1 MPKNTSNN
9 LMNNGDFK
17 IIAAEILEEIK
28 KAKKI
33 LLCFHPNPDFDSV
46 GGVLAMR
53 RALTAMGKSADVIKG
68 DSDIP
73 QFAKYLPDTEYI
85 IEKNFLETDLSQYD
99 LFIALDA
106 SAALERL
113 SLLGE
118 VKLPT
123 SLRIVRIDHHM
134 SIGRSFAHIDLADE
148 NSPATCQ
155 ILHDLFA
162 EWGIEITKEMSILLF
177 AGIYYDTGGL
187 KYPKTDSKTFLI
199 MANLAK
205 TAPDFHNTIS
215 QIENNQEEDTVLF
228 QGLALSSIET
238 FFDGKAAVSTVSF
251 GELKKRSI
259 KNELRAGDIATIL
272 KSVAGW
278 MVGVSIVEKEP
289 SIIKVSFRS
298 KDAERY
304 DVFKIAAVL
313 GGGGHRAAASAVIN
327 KPLAEAKEMIIN
339 AMAKSVRL

>member
-1 MPKNTSNN
+1 MSDNN
-9 LMNNGDFK
+9 FK

-33 LLCFHPNPDFDSV
+33 LLCFHPGPDFDSV
-46 GGVLAMR
+46 GGALAMR

-73 QFAKYLPDTEYI
+73 QFAKYLPDREYI

-106 SAALERL
+106 PSSRERI

-118 VKLPT
+118 VKLPAA
-123 SLRIVRIDHHM
+123 LRIIRIDHH
-134 SIGRSFAHIDLADE
+134 ITVGQGFANIDLADK

-155 ILHDLFA
+155 MLYDLFA

-187 KYPKTDSKTFLI
+187 KYPRTDSKTFLI
-199 MANLAK
+199 MADLAK
-205 TAPDFHNTIS
+205 TAPGFHNIIS
-215 QIENNQEEDTVLF
+215 QIENNQEEDAILF

-238 FFDGKAAVSTVSF
+238 FFNNKVAVSTVSL
-251 GELKKRSI
+251 GELKKRNI
-259 KNELRAGDIATIL
+259 KDKSRAGDIAAIL

-278 MVGVSIVEKEP
+278 MAGVSIVEKEP

-298 KDAERY
+298 KDAERC
-304 DVFKIAAVL
+304 DVFKIADAL
-313 GGGGHRAAASAVIN
+313 GGGGHRAAASAVIK

-339 AMAKSVRL
+339 AIADNIRL